1 MNTSRSKLCYAR
13 EITPCSLT
21 QCMFELT
28 FTSQPKLKKIFV
40 TPMGKNANC
49 HIQHASLWHEA
60 NSCKH
65 VAHIFEQIHV
75 NMLLISSQVFHS
87 RWIATADMTLRYLC
101 CVKSNQTTIGSKE
114 GHEANQCMGRRHQNT
129 TEEKCILPYPA
140 CIALTWSKLM

>member
-1 MNTSRSKLCYAR
+1 MQSYTLHVQIHVY
-13 EITPCSLT
+13 ITT
-21 QCMFELT
+21 QTEKT
-28 FTSQPKLKKIFV
+28 FV
-40 TPMGKNANC
+40 TPMGKNAYC

-101 CVKSNQTTIGSKE
+101 CVKSNQTTIASKE

-129 TEEKCILPYPA
+129 TKPWQKILQDVCYIKISPSPLKIPNIIFFRQGA
-140 CIALTWSKLM
+140 E